1 MENKKFF
8 DDKTIK
14 AIILSAI
21 LGTSVISLLL
31 ILCALLMSFGVLPI
45 NTASVCSTL
54 SLSIGAFL
62 SGLFAAKSLKKNGM
76 ALGAV
81 LGAILFLIFTAISLI
96 ASLTAPSLLT
106 LLKGIIMIVS
116 SALGGILGVNI
127 AAKRKII

>member
-14 AIILSAI
+14 AIILGAI

-31 ILCALLMSFGVLPI
+31 ILCALLMSFDILSI
-45 NTASVCSTL
+45 DFASICSTL
-54 SLSIGAFL
+54 SLSIGAFF
-62 SGLFAAKSLKKNGM
+62 SGFFAAKSLKKNGM
-76 ALGAV
+76 LIGAILG
-81 LGAILFLIFTAISLI
+81 GILFLIFTAISLI
-96 ASLTAPSLLT
+96 ASLTAPTLLT
-106 LLKGIIMIVS
+106 LLKGIIMVVS

>member
-14 AIILSAI
+14 AIILGAI

-31 ILCALLMSFGVLPI
+31 ILCALLMSFDILSI
-45 NTASVCSTL
+45 DFASICSTL

-76 ALGAV
+76 LIGAILG
-81 LGAILFLIFTAISLI
+81 GILFLIFTAISLI
-96 ASLTAPSLLT
+96 ASLTAPTLLT
-106 LLKGIIMIVS
+106 LLKGIIMVVS

>member
-14 AIILSAI
+14 ALILGAI

-31 ILCALLMSFGVLPI
+31 ILCALLMSFGVLAI
-45 NTASVCSTL
+45 DLASVCSTI

-62 SGLFAAKSLKKNGM
+62 AGLFAAKNLKKNGM
-76 ALGAV
+76 VIGIILGAV
-81 LGAILFLIFTAISLI
+81 LFLIFTCISLI
-96 ASLTAPSLLT
+96 ASLSAPTLLT
-106 LLKGIIMIVS
+106 LLKGIIMVIS
-116 SALGGILGVNI
+116 SALGGILGVNV